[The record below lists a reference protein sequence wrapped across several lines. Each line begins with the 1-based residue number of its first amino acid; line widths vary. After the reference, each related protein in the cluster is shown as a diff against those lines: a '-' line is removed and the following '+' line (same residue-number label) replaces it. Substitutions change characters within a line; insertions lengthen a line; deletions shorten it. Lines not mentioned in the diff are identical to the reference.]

1 MLTFV
6 NIIIII
12 FWLIA
17 LAPYVLAQ
25 RHSLTK
31 ENLVLGFTAMILNI
45 QNVSTMSY

>member
-6 NIIIII
+6 NIIFF

-31 ENLVLGFTAMILNI
+31 ENFVLDFTAMIWNI